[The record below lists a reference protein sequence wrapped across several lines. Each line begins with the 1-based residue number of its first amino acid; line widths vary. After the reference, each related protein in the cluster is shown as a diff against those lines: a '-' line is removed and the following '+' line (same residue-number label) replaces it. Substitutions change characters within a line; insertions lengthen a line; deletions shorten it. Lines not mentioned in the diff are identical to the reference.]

1 MKWSKTSRRQK
12 EWTISGND
20 TSGVVISG
28 STAWIIVCYIDNITQ
43 PHIWTNFLTALF
55 EAMLGLQVRPL
66 HCNQKYHLG
75 SVPGIPNTISVDCK
89 GSLTL
94 TMEYTIFLKLCIVD
108 RVVAIKDKTIGIP
121 KEYKYFLLFW
131 WVSYFLS
138 ANRIKLFSKTK
149 RKLAKYDKLEI
160 SWTSSYL
167 R

>member
-1 MKWSKTSRRQK
+1 MLSCIVMKWSKTSHRQK
-12 EWTISGND
+12 GGPISGNYN
-20 TSGVVISG
+20 TGVVISG

-75 SVPGIPNTISVDCK
+75 SVPGIPNAISVDCK

-94 TMEYTIFLKLCIVD
+94 TMNYTICIKLCIAE
-108 RVVAIKDKTIGIP
+108 RVGAIKDKTIEIP
-121 KEYKYFLLFW
+121 KKCKYFLLFW

-138 ANRIKLFSKTK
+138 ASRIKLFST
-149 RKLAKYDKLEI
+149 I
-160 SWTSSYL
+160 
-167 R
+167 